1 MPVTLLHPLVHDT
14 SRPVPGTDRQP
25 PADPGEPAVPRSPD
39 QDVWSGRP
47 RIPLQYERAVLAAA
61 VIRERLRATTAT
73 AVRGKAYDVVAHQQA
88 AMPEQLLAPES
99 AAPAYDGREPEAGR
113 GAAIDMT
120 ALRASRKS
128 RADVESLDL
137 TADRLRR
144 HQGAFA
150 KVGDDSRVRADR
162 HTGQGEGTG
171 PGALRSTAPRP
182 LGAHHFRAP
191 PTEWRRTGAYRVG
204 ALHRAGALPPGAVRR
219 PAMRT
224 RCASTRHSLRIASR
238 VSAVSGCSGPG

>member
-1 MPVTLLHPLVHDT
+1 M
-14 SRPVPGTDRQP
+14 G
-25 PADPGEPAVPRSPD
+25 G
-39 QDVWSGRP
+39 P

-88 AMPEQLLAPES
+88 AMPEQLLAPEP

-162 HTGQGEGTG
+162 LRADRHTGQGEGTG

-182 LGAHHFRAP
+182 LGAHRFRAPAAPVRAP
-191 PTEWRRTGAYRVG
+191 PTEWRRTAAYRVG
-204 ALHRAGALPPGAVRR
+204 ALHRAGALPPGAVMR